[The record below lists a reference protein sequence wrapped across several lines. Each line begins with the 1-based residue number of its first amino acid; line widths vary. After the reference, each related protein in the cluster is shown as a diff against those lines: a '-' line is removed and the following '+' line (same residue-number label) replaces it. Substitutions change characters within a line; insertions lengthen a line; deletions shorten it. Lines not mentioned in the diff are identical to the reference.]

1 MKADAEGCV
10 FGFYVNGGSEYS
22 GITVGT
28 EWADYEFDITN
39 LYNEYEGFNGNHLF
53 YVENPS
59 TGFTFY
65 IDSISVK

>member
-1 MKADAEGCV
+1 
-10 FGFYVNGGSEYS
+10 
-22 GITVGT
+22 VGT

-53 YVENPS
+53 YVANPS